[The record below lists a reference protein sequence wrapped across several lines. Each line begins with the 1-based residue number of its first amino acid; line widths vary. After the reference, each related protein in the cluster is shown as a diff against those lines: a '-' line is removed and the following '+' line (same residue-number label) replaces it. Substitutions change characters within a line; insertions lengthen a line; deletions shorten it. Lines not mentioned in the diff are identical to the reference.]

1 MAVFFEEPGM
11 NYRYCVKGELGTLIG
26 HSNIQKL
33 TPNNTPT
40 WLTDSDIMDVRTD
53 SCVAAL
59 KHQKHPKAVLKT

>member
-1 MAVFFEEPGM
+1 M
-11 NYRYCVKGELGTLIG
+11 KGELGTLEQTVLNLIG
-26 HSNIQKL
+26 HSDIQKL

-59 KHQKHPKAVLKT
+59 KHQKHAKAVLKK